1 MEPTIEGIHY
11 IRIRSFPEAGTKGV
25 LAKSE
30 PGAPPCWVGLKVCAS
45 FTFDWIGRIWDS
57 WSGPR
62 ASPFHLAVT
71 RQGRQ
76 ARMPVLHQV
85 AEL

>member
-45 FTFDWIGRIWDS
+45 FTFD
-57 WSGPR
+57 
-62 ASPFHLAVT
+62 
-71 RQGRQ
+71 
-76 ARMPVLHQV
+76 
-85 AEL
+85 